1 MITAMKQILLF
12 ALSALMFG
20 ACTREPV
27 EGGNS
32 AGLNGETMV
41 KLSIRTPDGYN
52 TTRAADTD
60 YRVEQVAVL
69 VFEKSESDYLFDY
82 MAQGYQ
88 LSAEGQVTTFVAN
101 LVATPDP
108 IKLLIVANH
117 AIDPAGIEKGDNE
130 NDVRNELTT
139 TFSNSADIMPMYGET
154 NLDSGLS
161 ASNHNINVTM
171 LRAFARATVSV
182 DLEPGSLPFTMTHF
196 YIFRA
201 NSEVQVIPNTD
212 AIISTPIDVRA
223 ASVPAGAT
231 QSDPTASTYVIVE
244 GNQAYIS
251 ESLPVD
257 DPALQVTGP
266 TCIVVAGYFNNSLVP
281 SYYRIDF
288 NGVDQLLTRQPF
300 GQILRN
306 YDYQFTIKSVLSK
319 GWSSAQ
325 EAADNI
331 ASNIIAE
338 MAPWNTLVSQ
348 LYVGD
353 PNGVF
358 AMLEQNEVVL
368 SSAAES
374 EATFEFTTSADLS
387 TLGIDDFAYG
397 FPTAVIPEIDYNDA
411 GASNLTMDILV
422 SLLIHQVEDYGTY
435 RVYTFKVETIAL
447 NNTGATI
454 EDLLVIRLGEWLF
467 GVRIKQLSTDEEPL
481 PVVNVLSFGTDV
493 GSFGGPTSII
503 GTTQTLKDM
512 LSNPVNFGVTSE
524 YVNTIKG
531 FNFMMAEDDVCE
543 YDQYNTDLELLL
555 NGVDV
560 VILPYLLTPTANAAA
575 IIKQWIEGDNNRVL
589 IVGRDVASTNVNVA
603 NLLDP
608 GLTWQTRSAI
618 TDLLSGIFGLLLGGS
633 PTYEGF
639 VVADY
644 TDDNAIILRD
654 GPFGPVANV
663 ISTVVDSDDD
673 IEGDVFTGSDAISQF
688 VAELPANFAPLVN
701 YAASSRDGIII
712 LGDIS
717 YSKLPASPIFFDPDR
732 RIIYLGEGQTMQTIY
747 DNINANGLIDG
758 SPMNTMYL
766 NLWAWIAET
775 VVAP

>member
-1 MITAMKQILLF
+1 MTGKKMTAMKNILLI

-20 ACTREPV
+20 ACTRDPMGRGNPV
-27 EGGNS
+27 GP
-32 AGLNGETMV
+32 NGETLV
-41 KLSIRTPDGYN
+41 KLSIRTPAGYN
-52 TTRAADTD
+52 TRAADTD
-60 YRVEQVAVL
+60 YRVEQVSVL
-69 VFEKSESDYLFDY
+69 VFEKSGSDYLFDY

-88 LSAEGQVTTFVAN
+88 LATEGLTTTFVAN
-101 LVATPDP
+101 LVATPNP

-117 AIDPAGIEKGDNE
+117 AIDPASIEEGDNE
-130 NDVRNELTT
+130 NDLRDELTT
-139 TFSNSADIMPMYGET
+139 TFSNMADVMPMYGEK
-154 NLDSGLS
+154 NLDAGLS
-161 ASNHNINVTM
+161 ASNHNIDVTM
-171 LRAFARATVSV
+171 LRAFARATVTV
-182 DLEPGSLPFTMTHF
+182 DLEPGSLPFTMTCF
-196 YIFRA
+196 YVFRA
-201 NSEVQVIPNTD
+201 NNEVQVIPNLSSMSSIVPPD
-212 AIISTPIDVRA
+212 IRS
-223 ASVPAGAT
+223 ASVPAEAIHA
-231 QSDPTASTYVIVE
+231 DPYIIVGE
-244 GNQAYIS
+244 QQAYIS

-257 DPALQVTGP
+257 DPVLQVTEP
-266 TCIVVAGYFNNSLVP
+266 TCIVVAGHFNGALED

-319 GWSSAQ
+319 GWPSAQ

-368 SSAAES
+368 SSAADS
-374 EATFEFTTSADLS
+374 EATFEFTTSEDLS
-387 TLGIDDFAYG
+387 TLGIADFAYG

-411 GASNLTMDILV
+411 GASNLEMDILV
-422 SLLIHQVEDYGTY
+422 SLLIHQVKDYGTY
-435 RVYTFKVETIAL
+435 RVYTFKVETVVL

-467 GVRIKQLSTDEEPL
+467 GVRIKQLSTNEEPL
-481 PVVNVLSFGTDV
+481 PVVNVLSFGVNV
-493 GSFGGPTSII
+493 GSFGGPTSAI
-503 GTTQTLKDM
+503 GTTQALKDM

-524 YVNTIKG
+524 YVNTIRG
-531 FNFMMAEDDVCE
+531 FNFIGDDLSLLTSDSYNSALEMA
-543 YDQYNTDLELLL
+543 LA
-555 NGVDV
+555 GADV
-560 VILPYLLTPTANAAA
+560 VLLPYSTNPTANASTL
-575 IIKQWIEGDNNRVL
+575 IKQWVEGDNNRVL
-589 IVGRDVASTNVNVA
+589 IVMSDASTTNTNVRA
-603 NLLDP
+603 LLDP
-608 GLTWQTRSAI
+608 SLTWQTRSAI
-618 TDLLSGIFGLLLGGS
+618 NDLLSGIFGILLGGS

-663 ISTVVDSDDD
+663 ISTVVDGDDD
-673 IEGDVFTGSDAISQF
+673 IEGDIFTGSDAISQF
-688 VAELPANFAPLVN
+688 VQELPANFAPLVN

-717 YSKLPASPIFFDPDR
+717 YAKLPASPIFFDPAR
-732 RIIYLGEGQTMQTIY
+732 RIIYIGEGQTMQTIY
-747 DNINANGLIDG
+747 DNINSNEAIDG

-766 NLWAWIAET
+766 NLWAWIANT